1 MKEVY
6 RYLYIAAAT
15 CIIGIG
21 SGFVTLSP
29 TVLNY
34 EKDANLLK
42 NKVENALKIK
52 ITKNTVCEKHKT
64 LIEECN
70 NALYL
75 LNTSESYINLLQ
87 TIVKFLFVI
96 SAMIFSLGAYLHF
109 LVFLNAKKQKT

>member
-1 MKEVY
+1 MKEIY

-42 NKVENALKIK
+42 NKVESTLKIK
-52 ITKNTVCEKHKT
+52 ITKNTVCEKQKE
-64 LIEECN
+64 LVEECN

-75 LNTSESYINLLQ
+75 LNTSESYISLLQ
-87 TIVKFLFVI
+87 SIVNLLFVI
-96 SAMIFSLGAYLHF
+96 SAMIFTTGAYLHF
-109 LVFLNAKKQKT
+109 LVLLNAKKEKT